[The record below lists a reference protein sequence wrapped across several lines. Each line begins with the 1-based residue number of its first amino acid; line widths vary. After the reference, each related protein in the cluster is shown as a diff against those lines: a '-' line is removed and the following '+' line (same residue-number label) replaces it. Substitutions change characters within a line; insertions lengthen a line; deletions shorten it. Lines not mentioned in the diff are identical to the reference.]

1 MNERFALAGKGLRF
15 LFLAQILALV
25 TIVVAFI
32 PVLGWIAGLVL
43 SVVIFVLELYGPYV
57 ARSSHP
63 NFQNA
68 FYASIAA
75 VIVGIISAFF
85 QEGFMAGL
93 MDIVSSLVGF
103 CITYF
108 VCTAAGELL
117 AEKGDTEQA
126 ARAGLIWKLYAICT
140 VVSILC
146 TLTGWIPVL
155 NILMGVAAIISG
167 IVSLVAYILLII
179 FYYKAS
185 NSLKA
190 A

>member
-15 LFLAQILALV
+15 LFLAEILMLAA
-25 TIVVAFI
+25 IVVAFI
-32 PVLGWIAGLVL
+32 PILGA
-43 SVVIFVLELYGPYV
+43 IFVLVASIAAFVLQLYGPYV
-57 ARSSHP
+57 ARTSHP

-75 VIVGIISAFF
+75 IVVGILSGIFD
-85 QEGFMAGL
+85 EGFLGGL
-93 MDIVSSLVGF
+93 IDILSTVVSF

-140 VVSILC
+140 VVSVLC
-146 TLTGWIPVL
+146 TLTSWIPVL
-155 NILMGVAAIISG
+155 NVLMGVAAVITS
-167 IVSLVAYILLII
+167 IVGLVAGVLLII

-185 NSLKA
+185 ESLKA

>member
-1 MNERFALAGKGLRF
+1 MNEKFAQAGKGLWF

-25 TIVVAFI
+25 AIVVAFI
-32 PVLGWIAGLVL
+32 PILGAIAVLVL
-43 SVVIFVLELYGPYV
+43 SIVIFVFELYGPYI
-57 ARSSHP
+57 ARNSHP

-75 VIVGIISAFF
+75 VVVGIISSFF

-93 MDIVSSLVGF
+93 MDIVTSLVSF

-126 ARAGLIWKLYAICT
+126 ARAGLIWKMYAVCIL
-140 VVSILC
+140 VSILC
-146 TLTGWIPVL
+146 TLTSWIPVL
-155 NILMGVAAIISG
+155 NILMGVAGVIAAIVG
-167 IVSLVAYILLII
+167 MVAGVLLII

>member
-1 MNERFALAGKGLRF
+1 MNEKFALAGKGLWF
-15 LFLAQILALV
+15 LFLADILMLAA
-25 TIVVAFI
+25 IVVAFI
-32 PVLGWIAGLVL
+32 PILGVILVL
-43 SVVIFVLELYGPYV
+43 VASIAAFVLQLYGPYV
-57 ARSSHP
+57 ARNSHP
-63 NFQNA
+63 NFKNA
-68 FYASIAA
+68 FYASVVAI
-75 VIVGIISAFF
+75 VVGILAGIFN
-85 QEGFMAGL
+85 EGFLGGL
-93 MDIVSSLVGF
+93 MDIVSTVVGF

-126 ARAGLIWKLYAICT
+126 ARAGLIWKLYAISA
-140 VVSILC
+140 VVSILN

-155 NILMGVAAIISG
+155 NILMGVAAILSG
-167 IVSLVAYILLII
+167 IVSLVAYVLLII